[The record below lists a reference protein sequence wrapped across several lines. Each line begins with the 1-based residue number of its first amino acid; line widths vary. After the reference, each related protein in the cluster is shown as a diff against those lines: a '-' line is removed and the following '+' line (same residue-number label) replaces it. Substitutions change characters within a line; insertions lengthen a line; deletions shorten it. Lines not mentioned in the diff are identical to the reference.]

1 MPTPA
6 HTRAAEHLLLADADL
21 RHTPD
26 FIDRGAADALLAEL
40 LAEVDWQQLHVQ
52 MFGREIP
59 QPRLT
64 AWYGDAGTRYRYSG
78 IDLVANGWT
87 PALHALRTRI
97 EMHCG
102 KRFNSVLLNLY
113 RDGSD
118 SLGMHSDDEAELGP
132 EPVIASV
139 SLGAERPLVL
149 RHRTRDDLGVQRI
162 ALAHGSL
169 LELRGA
175 TQLHWRHGIEKSRNA
190 IGPRVNLTFR
200 FVYPQARR

>member
-6 HTRAAEHLLLADADL
+6 HTRAAELLPLADADV
-21 RHTPD
+21 RYTPE
-26 FIDRGAADALLAEL
+26 FIPRDAADALLAQL
-40 LAEVDWQQLHVQ
+40 RTEVEWQQLQVR
-52 MFGREIP
+52 MFGREIA

-64 AWYGDAGTRYRYSG
+64 AWHGDAGTRYRYSG
-78 IDLVANGWT
+78 IELVANGWT

-113 RDGSD
+113 RDGND

-149 RHRTRDDLGVQRI
+149 RHRTREDIGVQRI

-175 TQLHWRHGIEKSRNA
+175 TQAHWRHGIEKTRA
-190 IGPRVNLTFR
+190 RIGVRVNLTFR
-200 FVYPQARR
+200 FVYPRGRR